1 MSKSKIICQT
11 WCQNLNPGLQIP
23 RKMLDQP
30 PNSKDKPLTLP
41 ETLSY
46 NLLKM
51 HGHTQGKESKRGQLR
66 AQRTVDRCPMTCAG
80 TFCQS
85 LEGTGASYDQTDRL
99 YEDPDSLQ
107 MTLFFL
113 LSRSF

>member
-30 PNSKDKPLTLP
+30 LNSKDKPLTLP

-51 HGHTQGKESKRGQLR
+51 HGHTQGKESKQGQLR
-66 AQRTVDRCPMTCAG
+66 AQRTIDRCPMTCAG

-85 LEGTGASYDQTDRL
+85 LEGTGASHDQTDRL

>member
-1 MSKSKIICQT
+1 MSKSKVICQT
-11 WCQNLNPGLQIP
+11 WYQNLNPV
-23 RKMLDQP
+23 
-30 PNSKDKPLTLP
+30 SKSQGKCLINHPTLTLTLP
-41 ETLSY
+41 ETLSH

-51 HGHTQGKESKRGQLR
+51 HGHTQEKESKWGPLT
-66 AQRTVDRCPMTCAG
+66 AQRIVDRCPMAYAV

-85 LEGTGASYDQTDRL
+85 LEGTGASHDQTDRL

-107 MTLFFL
+107 MTLLFL